1 MASGGADKV
10 VHIWDASS
18 GVQQSMVSGPTCNVA
33 WCPGCPCGPRCALRE
48 QQTHVTPFICGNNRS

>member
-18 GVQQSMVSGPTCNVA
+18 GVQQSMVSSPTRNVA
-33 WCPGCPCGPRCALRE
+33 WCLGYPWGPPCALCE
-48 QQTHVTPFICGNNRS
+48 EHTHVTLFVCGTTLE

>member
-18 GVQQSMVSGPTCNVA
+18 GVQQSMVSSPTRNVA
-33 WCPGCPCGPRCALRE
+33 WCPEYPYGPRCALRE
-48 QQTHVTPFICGNNRS
+48 